1 MNASQSER
9 KIAINAKRT
18 IAVKAKLASLDR
30 ISAVYRELE
39 KSEKLRMELSVID
52 RIAHEL
58 LVHPDMSGAVT
69 TKQLREMLRY
79 KVGIR
84 ELTGMSS
91 HIHAAV
97 DMLLR
102 ERILENVPQ
111 DIGES
116 YVRRRFNKKK
126 PPALEFKAV
135 AQSKPKRRGRRL
147 YTIQKRSWTAIEADC
162 ASAAAVK
169 RLLVPYFHFI

>member
-1 MNASQSER
+1 M
-9 KIAINAKRT
+9 
-18 IAVKAKLASLDR
+18 AVGARLVSLRR
-30 ISAVYRELE
+30 ISAGYRELE
-39 KSEKLRMELSVID
+39 KSEKLRMGLSVID
-52 RIAHEL
+52 SVAHEL
-58 LVHPDMSGAVT
+58 LVHPEMSGAVS
-69 TKQLREMLRY
+69 TKQMRMMLRY
-79 KVGIR
+79 KAGIK
-84 ELTGMSS
+84 ELTGLSS

-116 YVRRRFNKKK
+116 YVRRRFNRKK
-126 PPALEFKAV
+126 PPVLEFKAV

-169 RLLVPYFHFI
+169 RLLVSYFHFT